1 MLKKFATFEATDE
14 EDQLFQDLDSI
25 GLEQYKGWIIAES
38 EYYDK
43 ELAARYIAVVG
54 KNVQEAITEIYRN
67 LGFIADEEDLD
78 IVSDLKTWESYRESR
93 DNLMSDYNST
103 FVIDSIYE
111 GLTPIER
118 KPSCLTIDW
127 INPVT
132 AVADLKSVFKNVDQ
146 VLGNK
151 MSGTK

>member
-1 MLKKFATFEATDE
+1 MLKKFATFEATEE

-43 ELAARYIAVVG
+43 EFSARYIAVVG

-93 DNLMSDYNST
+93 DNLMSDYSSK
-103 FVIDSIYE
+103 FVIDAIYE
-111 GLTPIER
+111 GLIPIKR
-118 KPSCLTIDW
+118 NPSCLTVDW
-127 INPVT
+127 ANPVT
-132 AVADLKSVFKNVDQ
+132 AVGDLKSVFKNVDQ